1 MQFFSLQDTF
11 LIEQFSKTGQHR
23 DAKKSNYFDIIFIE
37 KGSGKH
43 YINEFIVSYEKDDVF
58 IITSEDKHHFEIEK
72 ETTFSYFKFTQS
84 LFSSKTNL
92 PDRSYWI
99 HRIQHI
105 VNNPTIMRGDVIKN
119 SYDKKMI
126 WNIHDMI
133 NSEYEKGKDFYQQN
147 ISNMISAALNIITRS
162 ITKEIKPKE
171 KISKKDRKAIT
182 IDNLLT
188 YIEQHVYDT
197 DKMKIKALA
206 SHFKM
211 SNSALSLYFKKK
223 TGESLHHYILMYKLK
238 LVKYRLTNTDFTVSE
253 ISHQL
258 GFTDESHLTR
268 IFKKYNSMTPKMFK
282 KQEVLA

>member
-11 LIEQFSKTGQHR
+11 LIEQFSKTGEHR
-23 DAKKSNYFDIIFIE
+23 DVKNSNYFDIVFIK
-37 KGSGKH
+37 KGRGKH
-43 YINEFIVSYEKDDVF
+43 FINEFIVSYEKDDVF
-58 IITSEDKHHFEIEK
+58 IITPEDKHHFEIEK
-72 ETTFSYFKFTQS
+72 ETTFSYFRFTHS

-92 PDRSYWI
+92 PDRSFWI

-105 VNNPTIMRGDVIKN
+105 INSPNIMRGDIIKN
-119 SYDKKMI
+119 SYDKKLI
-126 WNIHDMI
+126 WDIHNMI
-133 NSEYEKGKDFYQQN
+133 NYEYEKSKDFYQHN
-147 ISNMISAALNIITRS
+147 ISNMISTALNIIARS
-162 ITKEIKPKE
+162 ITKDIIPKE
-171 KISKKDRKAIT
+171 KVSKKDNKNIN

-188 YIEQHVYDT
+188 YIEQYVYDN

-206 SHFKM
+206 SHFKI

-268 IFKKYNSMTPKMFK
+268 IFKKYNNMTPKMFK
-282 KQEVLA
+282 KQEVLT